1 MSDILTTA
9 VPWLLDSVPG
19 TGPASL
25 SVLGPRRLGV
35 SHWFVREDGGVV
47 PIHARLRPE
56 RFFRRAREGRA
67 CATAR
72 QRLDAAV
79 QAYAFAGTPSEAT
92 DLLVDVYLA
101 VNDWR
106 DCLAAQTGP
115 AATFATGAGTISLAL
130 DARA

>member
-1 MSDILTTA
+1 MILLLEDLPSHRPESTA
-9 VPWLLDSVPG
+9 
-19 TGPASL
+19 
-25 SVLGPRRLGV
+25 VLGPRRTGV
-35 SHWFVREDGGVV
+35 STWIIGDDGLVH
-47 PIHARLRPE
+47 PERARRAPE